1 MQKRNQLPARHE
13 LKYFI
18 HPAEVEA
25 LRNRL
30 RPAMTLDSHCVGG
43 RPYVIRSLYFDDID
57 DSAYYDKEAGVSNRD
72 KYRIRIYRHSDQEI
86 FIERKRKLGDLI
98 QKSSTQITR
107 RLCDQI
113 VSGDPRGLYR
123 SSNALLQDLYVQ
135 MRTRLL
141 RPRVIVD
148 YEREAYLHPAENV
161 RITFDLK
168 LRLGAFQRRS
178 LQSRSAYCLSPRRHR
193 GDSGGQ
199 VRPLSARPHH
209 RPAGRRPC
217 RAQRRVQIRPLPALR
232 TVGQVRTKEEEIPMN
247 NVFSEVFSSQTI
259 GFSSILTVVVSMLFA
274 LGAGYVITMVY
285 RRNYRGVMY
294 SGNFALS
301 LLMMTVITT
310 PVVLCIRNSIAL
322 SMGMVG
328 ALSIVRFRTAV
339 KDPLDTAYMFWA
351 LTTGILLGAGQ
362 FLLTVLA
369 LVMIAGILTLLV
381 NFQTRGLNSYLL
393 VVRAGEEAERTVS
406 QIVGTIRVQKL
417 KSKTVSSAGVEM
429 TYEVRVDK
437 PDALLNRLQSVAGVQ
452 DATLVSYQGET
463 A

>member
-1 MQKRNQLPARHE
+1 
-13 LKYFI
+13 
-18 HPAEVEA
+18 
-25 LRNRL
+25 
-30 RPAMTLDSHCVGG
+30 
-43 RPYVIRSLYFDDID
+43 
-57 DSAYYDKEAGVSNRD
+57 
-72 KYRIRIYRHSDQEI
+72 
-86 FIERKRKLGDLI
+86 
-98 QKSSTQITR
+98 
-107 RLCDQI
+107 
-113 VSGDPRGLYR
+113 
-123 SSNALLQDLYVQ
+123 
-135 MRTRLL
+135 
-141 RPRVIVD
+141 
-148 YEREAYLHPAENV
+148 
-161 RITFDLK
+161 
-168 LRLGAFQRRS
+168 
-178 LQSRSAYCLSPRRHR
+178 
-193 GDSGGQ
+193 
-199 VRPLSARPHH
+199 
-209 RPAGRRPC
+209 
-217 RAQRRVQIRPLPALR
+217 
-232 TVGQVRTKEEEIPMN
+232 MN
-247 NVFSEVFSSQTI
+247 NAFSEVFSSQTI

-381 NFQTRGLNSYLL
+381 NFQTKGLNSYLL